1 MTMSAKHLLV
11 ALTILAA
18 TPAVPQAAQTE
29 KKPAAVTLASQQRA
43 EEDKQLLGLIAL
55 TAAPLLP
62 PVMAQDHPPAT
73 PASKKPTV
81 AQASPQHEDDGQR
94 IFEQNC
100 SRCHNAPE
108 GFSPSITGTIV
119 RHMRVRA
126 SLSKH
131 DEEELLHFFNP

>member
-1 MTMSAKHLLV
+1 MTMSPKHLLV

-18 TPAVPQAAQTE
+18 TPAVPQTVQTE
-29 KKPAAVTLASQQRA
+29 KKPAAVAPASQQH
-43 EEDKQLLGLIAL
+43 EVGDKRLLALIAL

-62 PVMAQDHPPAT
+62 PVTLQDHPPVT
-73 PASKKPTV
+73 PADKKPAV
-81 AQASPQHEDDGQR
+81 AQASQPHEDEGER
-94 IFEQNC
+94 IFQQNC

-108 GFSPSITGTIV
+108 GFSPRISGTIV